1 MDIFQKHNLRNTR
14 ILTCDT
20 CIKMESWKD
29 ILVASISVLICS
41 RPKWKS
47 NDHFYL
53 LQAGCTSVRELQQ
66 HLGLKRRV
74 LLESCRALID
84 LVEERTH
91 ILPTAKEVKCRRE
104 YRPLLNS
111 AEPFVEGA
119 SLNHLLL
126 SPVGIATIK
135 SH

>member
-1 MDIFQKHNLRNTR
+1 MRNAR

-41 RPKWKS
+41 RPKHKS

-53 LQAGCTSVRELQQ
+53 LQAGRTSVRELQQ
-66 HLGLKRRV
+66 HLGLKKRV
-74 LLESCRALID
+74 ILESCRALIN

-91 ILPTAKEVKCRRE
+91 ILPSAKEVKCIRE
-104 YRPLLNS
+104 YRSLLNS
-111 AEPFVEGA
+111 AEPLVEGA
-119 SLNHLLL
+119 SLNHSLL

-135 SH
+135 TH